1 MSAMVEYFRLESPSS
16 QRLLAS
22 AERAVPDEIT
32 LCPITEGMNQHRSSR
47 VMGDLRLEV
56 KHNDAQQLVIFG
68 WLEGPVVHAQLLEEL
83 AKRGFTGYRLRPAT
97 VRFRNG
103 LLSSDYSELIVT
115 GWAGVAP
122 TESGIQLIEACS
134 GCGYKKYSSLK
145 DAEKLID
152 WAQWTGE
159 DFFMVW
165 PLPKYV
171 LITRR
176 VADALAELKVKSYQ
190 LENMLEPRESAFS
203 IAHGY
208 SVGALSQFLPED
220 LAIRYGGP
228 LGLQCE
234 PGCGPGMAAAP
245 PATKERSMEEMLAL
259 LKGSAMSC
267 EGPRKE
273 AQQTKGGEGTDR
285 QSAVAALF
293 ARVEGEA
300 ATPHEVVQE
309 CLELLERG
317 DLPPDELAP
326 YAPKIL
332 GIWISACSELR
343 PKQRECGSRDWLLDD
358 DYCGPRALG
367 EVVLDV
373 LGYFPG
379 DDVVEAL
386 REALTLADPR
396 LKAFAIL
403 SLLRRGEHVEPALI
417 EDVAAS
423 LEMRMIFWR
432 QLGKIGRQSLMPSR
446 WAHPVMLAA
455 SDLCNWAAHPNEL
468 GVPPE
473 EVEIMAEIP
482 VESEHGEPEEV
493 YLFRFREYPK
503 PWEPGEGWMAGI
515 AGPNDSPW
523 SSFKKWDSMTPEEH
537 FEKLLY
543 R

>member
-1 MSAMVEYFRLESPSS
+1 M
-16 QRLLAS
+16 
-22 AERAVPDEIT
+22 
-32 LCPITEGMNQHRSSR
+32 
-47 VMGDLRLEV
+47 
-56 KHNDAQQLVIFG
+56 
-68 WLEGPVVHAQLLEEL
+68 
-83 AKRGFTGYRLRPAT
+83 
-97 VRFRNG
+97 
-103 LLSSDYSELIVT
+103 
-115 GWAGVAP
+115 
-122 TESGIQLIEACS
+122 
-134 GCGYKKYSSLK
+134 
-145 DAEKLID
+145 
-152 WAQWTGE
+152 
-159 DFFMVW
+159 
-165 PLPKYV
+165 
-171 LITRR
+171 
-176 VADALAELKVKSYQ
+176 ADALAELRVKSYQ

-203 IAHGY
+203 TAHGY
-208 SVGALSQFLPED
+208 SVGALSGFLPED

-234 PGCGPGMAAAP
+234 PGCWPGMAAAP
-245 PATKERSMEEMLAL
+245 SATNERSMEEMLAL

-267 EGPRKE
+267 GGSREE
-273 AQQTKGGEGTDR
+273 TQQTGGGEGTDR

-293 ARVEGEA
+293 ARAEGEA

-317 DLPPDELAP
+317 ELRPDELAP
-326 YAPKIL
+326 YAPEIL
-332 GIWISACSELR
+332 GIWNSACSELR
-343 PKQRECGSRDWLLDD
+343 PKQREGVSVEWLLED
-358 DYCGPRALG
+358 DYRGPRALG
-367 EVVLDV
+367 ELVLDV
-373 LGYFPG
+373 LGYIPG
-379 DDVVEAL
+379 DDAGKNL

-446 WAHPVMLAA
+446 WAHPAMLAA

-482 VESEHGEPEEV
+482 VESECGEPGVV

-515 AGPNDSPW
+515 AGPNDCPW

-537 FEKLLY
+537 FEKLFY